1 MGFGE
6 YTVFEML
13 TKLATDA
20 GTNTIKYAASLHGSG
35 NYWSAF
41 IKEAAK
47 AGYGAS
53 VTESGRLVGFY
64 SKAWTPMGS
73 VGTSVATSTG
83 ANTALVVSNSTAVST
98 VASEA
103 TVATTGATTTAMG
116 GSTIASTLGTGLAY
130 GATVVAGVAIGS
142 VIGTKIGS
150 TAYREH
156 QEFFDKIR
164 EDVKIKGVTLK
175 DWDNRLN
182 YFLFGDTTYMD
193 SEAIETVVQSMIDMG
208 VYDGAEIVFKPLV
221 EFSDVQETID
231 ITSKNIRLSDYNK
244 IDSYQH
250 MIQMGKYL
258 NNKSADTPNIELY
271 QNAIKTII
279 DTLNPQIIAKVA
291 QLNDGYVINPHNII
305 WRINSV
311 SPNSISY
318 NAYVTPDIDK
328 WLLSSVRTSTDR
340 QQLTIKSADGSQLI
354 WCSHTSRN
362 VTLSDYM
369 PVSIPFPFTR
379 DTALDFSISGNKYTN
394 FYFGDYVSFY
404 NRNIVITSIG
414 TSAISSS
421 KYDYITFNESFTHD
435 KTAGEQLR
443 EKFPAWYN
451 NAKTITNFI
460 PNPDYNPSTGNEPV
474 IKTETK
480 LLPIKI
486 PSESDII
493 NDNITVDDKNT
504 DTNKQGKTDESTVA
518 DDYTKNEDIVDDVTK
533 DLPSDTTKQPTDNTG
548 DTPTVVVPTWD
559 LDVGFVK
566 LYNPTTAQLK
576 TFNNWLWSSNFVDTL
591 VKLFQDPMQAI
602 IGLHKIYATPSRGTD
617 DTIVVGTIDSNVT
630 SRTVNNQYITID
642 CGTQDL
648 GLYYGNVYD
657 YAPFTQ
663 VQCYLPFVGI
673 VNLDTNEVMCSK
685 INITYKVDV
694 LTGDCLCT
702 IKIMK
707 DKMDSILYTFNGNCA
722 VQIPI
727 TNVNYTNILTKTIGA
742 VAGIASAVATGGA
755 TLPIAVGTTA
765 NAIGGAVNGISVNK
779 SGMISGNVGSMG
791 IKKPYLIIN
800 RQISADPSNF
810 NKFYG
815 NTNYKTVKLNTC
827 TGFTQVKDV
836 HVTIATTNIERDL
849 IETEL
854 KNGVII

>member
-1 MGFGE
+1 MGFTE
-6 YTVFEML
+6 YTAFEVL
-13 TKLATDA
+13 TQLAKEA
-20 GTNTIKYAASLHGSG
+20 GTSTIKYATTNGGWQAFLNSASQ
-35 NYWSAF
+35 
-41 IKEAAK
+41 
-47 AGYGAS
+47 AGYAPVYNEAGK
-53 VTESGRLVGFY
+53 LVSFV

-98 VASEA
+98 VAGEA
-103 TVATTGATTTAMG
+103 TIATTGATTTAVG
-116 GSTIASTLGTGLAY
+116 GSTIASTVGTGLAY

-142 VIGTKIGS
+142 VIGTKIGAD
-150 TAYREH
+150 AYREH
-156 QEFFDKIR
+156 QEFFDTIR
-164 EDVKIKGVTLK
+164 ENIKINGVSIK
-175 DWDNRLN
+175 DWDDRLN
-182 YFLFGDTTYMD
+182 YYLFGDTTYMD
-193 SEAIETVVQSMIDMG
+193 SDAIETVVQSMIDMG
-208 VYDGAEIVFKPLV
+208 VYDGGEVVFEPLV

-231 ITSKNIRLSDYNK
+231 ISSQNIRLSDYSK
-244 IDSYQH
+244 IDSYEH

-258 NNKSADTPNIELY
+258 NNINPNTPDIELY
-271 QNAIKTII
+271 KNAIKTII
-279 DTLNPQIIAKVA
+279 DTLNPQIIDKVA
-291 QLNDGYVINPHNII
+291 QLNDGYVINEHNII
-305 WRINSV
+305 WRINSIT
-311 SPNSISY
+311 SDSINY
-318 NAYVTPDIDK
+318 NAYVVPDIEK
-328 WLLSSVRTSTDR
+328 WLLSSVETGLDR
-340 QQLTIKSADGSQLI
+340 QALTLVTADGSALTF
-354 WCSHTSRN
+354 CSHSSRKI
-362 VTLSDYM
+362 TLSDYM
-369 PVSIPFPFTR
+369 PVSITMPFWSDNSLR
-379 DTALDFSISGNKYTN
+379 FSKVIPVSSN
-394 FYFGDYVSFY
+394 YFGNYVSYY
-404 NRNIVITSIG
+404 NDNVVITSIG
-414 TSAISSS
+414 TSAISSN

-443 EKFPAWYN
+443 EKFPTWYD
-451 NAKTITNFI
+451 NAKTLTNFI
-460 PNPDYNPSTGNEPV
+460 PNPDYDPSVGNDPV
-474 IKTETK
+474 IETETT

-486 PSESDII
+486 PSETDII
-493 NDNITVDDKNT
+493 NDNVTVDDSTT

-518 DDYTKNEDIVDDVTK
+518 DDYTNNEQIVDDATN

-548 DTPTVVVPTWD
+548 DTPIVAVPTWD

-566 LYNPTTAQLK
+566 LYNPTTTQLK

-602 IGLHKIYATPSRGTD
+602 IGLHKIYATPSRGSD

-642 CGTQDL
+642 CGTQEL

-657 YAPFTQ
+657 YTPFTQ
-663 VQCYLPFVGI
+663 VQCYLPFIGI

-742 VAGIASAVATGGA
+742 VAGIASAVATSGA
-755 TLPIAVGTTA
+755 TLPLAVGATA
-765 NAIGGAVNGISVNK
+765 NAVGGAVNGISVNK

-815 NTNYKTVKLNTC
+815 NTDYKTVKLNTC
-827 TGFTQVKDV
+827 TGFTQVMDV
-836 HVTIATTNIERDL
+836 HVTIATSNVERNL
-849 IETEL
+849 IETQL
-854 KNGVII
+854 KDGVII